1 MTVSAVV
8 RGAVLCVFAWVFAV
22 SAQAQSVGV
31 VQNEILVLD
40 TERFFSGSM
49 IGQRFVKEYQAER
62 EALIAQNREIEA
74 ELRAE
79 EQALTQQRAG
89 LTPEEFRDLADAF
102 DARVQVIRQDN
113 ERAARDLESARE
125 RAPLVMIRRA
135 QPVLIELMQDTGG
148 VVILDSR
155 QILLRLD
162 VIDITDMAIER
173 VDAVLGDG
181 SPASDPAAD
190 DPGEQ
195 SE

>member
-31 VQNEILVLD
+31 VQSEILVLD

-49 IGQRFVKEYQAER
+49 IGQRFVREYQAER

-74 ELRAE
+74 KLRAE
-79 EQALTQQRAG
+79 EQALTDQRAG
-89 LTPEEFRDLADAF
+89 LTPQEFRDLANAF
-102 DARVQVIRQDN
+102 DAKVQVIRKDN
-113 ERAARDLESARE
+113 ERVARDLESARE
-125 RAPLVMIRRA
+125 RAPLLMIRQA
-135 QPVLIELMQDTGG
+135 QPVLVELMRDTGG

-155 QILLRLD
+155 QVLLRVD

-181 SPASDPAAD
+181 SPASGPTAD
-190 DPGEQ
+190 DPQEQ